1 MSVTY
6 SPKDLFRE
14 TEKIYVS
21 MYDAP
26 YPTEGAYLKR
36 VDLLLQ
42 KVEADLGITPE
53 TLTGSACFTVV
64 SRFAEVETA
73 LFGETEVIV
82 EDDVNIAQ
90 CIEQARR
97 IRKRVTKS
105 SRVCP
110 FY

>member
-14 TEKIYVS
+14 TEKIYMS
-21 MYDAP
+21 MYDSP
-26 YPTEGAYLKR
+26 FKTEGAYLTR

-42 KVEADLGITPE
+42 KVESDLGITPE
-53 TLTGSACFTVV
+53 TLTGSACFVV
-64 SRFAEVETA
+64 ISRFAELEVA
-73 LFGETEVIV
+73 LFGETDVIV
-82 EDDVNIAQ
+82 EDDVTIAH